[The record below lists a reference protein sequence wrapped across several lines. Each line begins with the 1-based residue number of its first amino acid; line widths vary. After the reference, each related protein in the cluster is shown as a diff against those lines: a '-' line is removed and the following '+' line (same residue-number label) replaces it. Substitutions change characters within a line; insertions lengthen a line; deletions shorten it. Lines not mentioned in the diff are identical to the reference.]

1 MSLRRKDIHL
11 RQKAYFEQLLKDRVA
26 LLAGKGIEPKKVDKD
41 AIVRKLRAEVK
52 AMNRRLN
59 AMAASEKIAADM
71 AKIKADRAAA
81 ALKEKEGG
89 KAEKPQKAEKP
100 KKGGEA
106 GKEKK
111 AKPEKAAAPKPA
123 EGI

>member
-1 MSLRRKDIHL
+1 MRRKDIHL
-11 RQKAYFEQLLKDRVA
+11 RQKAYFEQLLKDR
-26 LLAGKGIEPKKVDKD
+26 LTMLAGKGIESKKVDKD

-52 AMNRRLN
+52 AVNRRLN

-89 KAEKPQKAEKP
+89 KAEKPQKGEKP
-100 KKGGEA
+100 KKGGEV

-111 AKPEKAAAPKPA
+111 AKPEKAAAPKSPEA
-123 EGI
+123 L